1 MQMLKQIRHYFFL
14 VLVLFFSVN
23 MVFAE
28 TGNPGGQPCVNT
40 EKKSPAAANAFQLV
54 HIPASADDIPV
65 IGFNSNLTGAL
76 SVTQVLPTVPNSGF
90 KRVQGCKDLLMLH
103 SASLNAAF
111 KVLHNTRYI
120 YTDRLNHISLFLF
133 PYHFYW

>member
-40 EKKSPAAANAFQLV
+40 EKKSPASANAFQLV
-54 HIPASADDIPV
+54 HIPE
-65 IGFNSNLTGAL
+65 
-76 SVTQVLPTVPNSGF
+76 
-90 KRVQGCKDLLMLH
+90 RVQGCKDLLMLH